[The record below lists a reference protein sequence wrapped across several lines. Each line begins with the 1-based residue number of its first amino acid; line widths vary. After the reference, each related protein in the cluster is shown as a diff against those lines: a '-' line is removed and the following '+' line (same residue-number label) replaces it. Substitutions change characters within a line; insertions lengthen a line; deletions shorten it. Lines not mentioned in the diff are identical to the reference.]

1 MSEARVYAPGMPE
14 NPDNSPSDN
23 GVVTVVS
30 AFAPGASLVEAVRS
44 AVGQSRVV
52 VVDDGSPTDGSVAA
66 TLAAVEGLGARV
78 VRLPRN
84 SGIGAALN
92 AGIRDALADPAAS
105 YVLTMDQDS
114 TLPDG
119 YVASLVSVADRAR
132 TAGIR
137 VGSVAPEFAGGLR
150 SNRRSEL
157 SGFVLARE
165 PIQSG
170 LLVPREVLEKLGLL
184 DETLFIDGVDT
195 EFFLRTTQE
204 GARCLVA
211 PGLSTGHQLGGTL
224 TVDVLGRSIPVT
236 VASTFRYYY
245 QQRNLVVLLRRWA
258 RRRPGWAATAVG
270 KHVRHV
276 VITTV
281 LAPGRR
287 ARLGELRAGLQD
299 GLRGRTGR
307 RPESRP

>member
-1 MSEARVYAPGMPE
+1 MPE
-14 NPDNSPSDN
+14 NADNSPSDAA
-23 GVVTVVS
+23 VVTVVS
-30 AFAPGASLVEAVRS
+30 AFAPGSSLVEAVRS
-44 AVGQSRVV
+44 AIGQSSVV
-52 VVDDGSPTDGSVAA
+52 VVDDGSPADGSVDA
-66 TLAAVEGLGARV
+66 TLDAVEGLGARV

-92 AGIRDALADPAAS
+92 AGIRDALADPDTS

-114 TLPDG
+114 TLPAG
-119 YVASLVSVADRAR
+119 YVAILVSLADEAR

-150 SNRRSEL
+150 SNRSGEL

-170 LLVPREVLEKLGLL
+170 LLVPRDVLEKLGLL
-184 DETLFIDGVDT
+184 DEALFIDGVDT
-195 EFFLRTTQE
+195 EYFLRTTQE

-211 PGLSTGHQLGGTL
+211 PGLATGHQLGGTL
-224 TVDVLGRSIPVT
+224 AVEVLGRSVPVT

-245 QQRNLVVLLRRWA
+245 QQRNLVILLRRWA
-258 RRRPGWAATAVG
+258 RRRPGWAATAVA

-276 VITTV
+276 AITTL

-287 ARLGELRAGLQD
+287 ARLAELRAGLVD
-299 GLRGRTGR
+299 GLRGKTGR
-307 RPESRP
+307 RPEPTR